1 MPPPE
6 TTLINQL
13 ASCTKIYVMV
23 PPNTGKNYNYP
34 ENAMKFGGFKLENR
48 IYDRFFKLIEL
59 SVFRKG
65 QLTPTSYTQFAAN
78 CDS

>member
-13 ASCTKIYVMV
+13 ASCTKIYAMV
-23 PPNTGKNYNYP
+23 TSNTGKNYNYP
-34 ENAMKFGGFKLENR
+34 ENVTKFGGFNLGDR
-48 IYDRFFKLIEL
+48 IYDTFFKLIEL
-59 SVFRKG
+59 WVFRKG
-65 QLTPTSYTQFAAN
+65 QLAPTKYTQFAAN